1 MDTEQLNERGLKR
14 RKEMFGSASVEQR
27 MKALGEFGQPLQQI
41 INGYAYGDIWSRP
54 GLPLKIRSLVM
65 IGMMAAS
72 NHPAELRVHLRGALA
87 NGCTPEEIREVLL
100 QVALYC
106 GIPASLQAHHA
117 ALEVLGAS
125 SGNPGGQSGE

>member
-1 MDTEQLNERGLKR
+1 
-14 RKEMFGSASVEQR
+14 
-27 MKALGEFGQPLQQI
+27 
-41 INGYAYGDIWSRP
+41 
-54 GLPLKIRSLVM
+54 
-65 IGMMAAS
+65 
-72 NHPAELRVHLRGALA
+72 
-87 NGCTPEEIREVLL
+87 VLL

>member
-1 MDTEQLNERGLKR
+1 MDTEQLYQRGLKR
-14 RKEMFGSASVEQR
+14 RKEMFGSAAVEQR
-27 MKALGEFGQPLQQI
+27 MNALGEFGKPLQQI
-41 INGYAYGDIWSRP
+41 INGYAYGDIWGRP
-54 GLPLKIRSLVM
+54 GLSPKVRSLVM

-117 ALEVLGAS
+117 ALEVIGAADGK
-125 SGNPGGQSGE
+125 SGGRGGE

>member
-1 MDTEQLNERGLKR
+1 MDTEQLYERGLKR
-14 RKEMFGSASVEQR
+14 RKEMFGDAAVEQR
-27 MKALGEFGQPLQQI
+27 MNALGDFGQPLQQI

-54 GLPLKIRSLVM
+54 GLAPTIRSLVM

-72 NHPAELRVHLRGALA
+72 NHSPELRVHLRGALA

-106 GIPASLQAHHA
+106 GIPASLEAHSA
-117 ALEVLGAS
+117 ALEVFGAAGGS
-125 SGNPGGQSGE
+125 PGGQSGE